1 MKIFDTRND
10 FIKTLN
16 KDLIICEIGVFKG
29 EFSKFIFDEINPK
42 ELHLIDIFEGMM
54 CSGDKDGNDVVWVNL
69 NDEIELIKNIPN
81 IYYKDVTASTVI
93 DKCRSWT
100 LPDNMAML
108 YKYVDNKPKVI
119 VLERPILDI
128 VKSFVNL
135 RKENNWQGNLEEG
148 LLDDWSEPIVRSL
161 NGVKWAKANNN
172 GEFFFIQYDD
182 LLHDTN
188 STIDKIYE
196 FCELESFKHD
206 FNNIVNK
213 HPENDEVYGMLG
225 QHDVRPT
232 ISKRNIDIKLSSSI
246 VKKCKQLDQ

>member
-1 MKIFDTRND
+1 MDKFIALSGLPRSGSTLLSSILSQNINIHAEGNSAVCQLMWDMQQSCNGNAKEQLLANNRNNT
-10 FIKTLN
+10 I
-16 KDLIICEIGVFKG
+16 KDLIA
-29 EFSKFIFDEINPK
+29 S
-42 ELHLIDIFEGMM
+42 
-54 CSGDKDGNDVVWVNL
+54 
-69 NDEIELIKNIPN
+69 IPS
-81 IYYKDVTASTVI
+81 IYYKDVKASIII

-100 LPDNMAML
+100 LPDNMNML
-108 YKYVDNKPKVI
+108 YQYIGNNPKVI